1 MVRDGYRS
9 NLPHQSVCDKIISSA
24 RETDINIKTNRKLDY
39 NSMQNVKNCNF
50 KIGDEVLV
58 RNYQRTSKYDPLY
71 LPKKFVISDIVAKGN
86 IIIVKDLNSSF
97 YLKRHPNDLK
107 HVNQNIT
114 FNENK
119 EILKLKTVKMS
130 YGKMLLTTFPKIL
143 ITVMKVCI
151 PRFN

>member
-1 MVRDGYRS
+1 
-9 NLPHQSVCDKIISSA
+9 
-24 RETDINIKTNRKLDY
+24 
-39 NSMQNVKNCNF
+39 MQNVKNCNF

-58 RNYQRTSKYDPLY
+58 RNYQKTSQYDPLY

-114 FNENK
+114 FNEKQKDSETENC
-119 EILKLKTVKMS
+119 ENEL
-130 YGKMLLTTFPKIL
+130 
-143 ITVMKVCI
+143 
-151 PRFN
+151 